1 MAGTTSI
8 SKSGNGTCII
18 RTTMVSPRGPPPP
31 SLEVLDSEPIWKK
44 IGSPTLS
51 PTKNLVAYSNV
62 PIRTMGET
70 TVLVHAFG
78 RSIRLK
84 LCVVDTNDSALFG
97 FDWSMAFELPLPAGA
112 RICNIKPFR
121 HPISE
126 KEEKDLLKQTL
137 DKHRNVFKDGVGTI
151 RNHKVKIRLS
161 EEATPK
167 VFAARRVPIAIK
179 KSVETELDR
188 LVTEGI
194 IEPVNLE
201 TDPIEW
207 ASPIVVVIK
216 PTGKVRICADFKVTI
231 NPFIQPTLHPLP
243 NFEELLAKV
252 GHGELFSVLDLK
264 DAYLQLEVE
273 ENSKRYL
280 NIATHKGIFRYRRMP
295 FGVSLAP
302 SVFQNI
308 MDKVLDGI
316 EGVACY
322 LDDVMVTG
330 RSLEEH
336 LDTLNTV
343 LKRLEA
349 EGIRVNPQKC
359 KWLQRSVEYLGHI
372 VDREGIHPTKAHVEA
387 IRDMPA
393 PKNLKELRSFIG
405 TVNYYSRFVPQF
417 QSICAPLH
425 RLNRKGSHWQWTQEH
440 ENTFSEIKNILSSDN
455 TLVHYDPEK
464 PLVLAAD
471 ASETGVG
478 AVLLHRYPNN
488 DEKPIAYASRIYTA
502 SERNYASID
511 REALAI
517 VFGIQ
522 KFSSY
527 LLGKKFVLKSDHK
540 PLIYLFGEDKQLPKV
555 AANRLSRWAMFLSS
569 FNYSMEFINGKDNV
583 LADTLSRL
591 PLSKEPKRSEEEI
604 QGEARRNQ
612 LLHLRTEGIP
622 VSKKAL
628 KEETT
633 RDKILERI
641 QRFVRDGWPAKKDL
655 QEEFWPYFEKRE
667 ELSIEEGC
675 ILWNGRI
682 VMPSKLQDQ
691 MLNAL
696 HEGHPGEAAMK
707 SIATLQVWWPK
718 INQKIESFVKNC
730 EGCQKTR
737 PTGPAESPV
746 YFWNTPLEKWSRL
759 HVDYAGPFE
768 GKYWFILMD
777 ATSKWLEVI
786 PVNHPSTA
794 KTISVMREIFTR
806 FGVPKSIVSDN
817 GPQFTSH
824 EFEKF
829 CRNNNILHIKS
840 TPYHPRTNGL
850 AERAVRTFKERM
862 KASRNDRGDVEL
874 KVQKFLISYRNAIHS
889 TTGRSPASMLLGRQI
904 RTRLD
909 LLRPDV
915 TANIESAQHR
925 QSQIQH
931 RPVRDFEEGE
941 RVWVKTDR
949 DKEPVAGQ
957 ISERRGLLSYL
968 VEINGKMERR
978 HADQLRKRKGG
989 DIWASLRFLRAAA
1002 PSAARIHPGSFYQ
1015 ITVIAPPDSQFRE
1028 APPALG
1034 FRFSLG
1040 PRSGIRA
1047 IDTAAFHLSLDVERA
1062 L

>member
-1 MAGTTSI
+1 MFNSTRPFQLSTEFHEIIIAKPVPAEGLGLTNFKQNLIRLPSQVSHAEHDDSHPHPYPEPDPYRDAHFYPHLQPGSHPDPYFNPHSHSNLNPYSDPEGYGYIHILIWIPTCSHSDPIPTDPHPDPHLDSTLDINSDPVAHLGILTLILFRFLILILFRFLILIVMIDGMGHHVIISTVFQLPKGDSRQKCSDEPCGKERDDAHPRARKESEEEPSFSFDINHYLTVALHGVSFEGKERGCGATSVLPLDLEAYNMVLVLQLVPESQAYHVFTPKHVKISTTSI
-8 SKSGNGTCII
+8 FHLRGHGHLNPKQRHDPRHFSYIHRKSNELMIANMIVQSSTG
-18 RTTMVSPRGPPPP
+18 RPERF
-31 SLEVLDSEPIWKK
+31 E
-44 IGSPTLS
+44 GSCLNRQY
-51 PTKNLVAYSNV
+51 KNLLAS
-62 PIRTMGET
+62 
-70 TVLVHAFG
+70 
-78 RSIRLK
+78 
-84 LCVVDTNDSALFG
+84 
-97 FDWSMAFELPLPAGA
+97 
-112 RICNIKPFR
+112 
-121 HPISE
+121 
-126 KEEKDLLKQTL
+126 
-137 DKHRNVFKDGVGTI
+137 
-151 RNHKVKIRLS
+151 
-161 EEATPK
+161 
-167 VFAARRVPIAIK
+167 
-179 KSVETELDR
+179 
-188 LVTEGI
+188 LVT
-194 IEPVNLE
+194 VNGL
-201 TDPIEW
+201 
-207 ASPIVVVIK
+207 
-216 PTGKVRICADFKVTI
+216 
-231 NPFIQPTLHPLP
+231 
-243 NFEELLAKV
+243 
-252 GHGELFSVLDLK
+252 
-264 DAYLQLEVE
+264 
-273 ENSKRYL
+273 
-280 NIATHKGIFRYRRMP
+280 
-295 FGVSLAP
+295 
-302 SVFQNI
+302 
-308 MDKVLDGI
+308 
-316 EGVACY
+316 
-322 LDDVMVTG
+322 
-330 RSLEEH
+330 
-336 LDTLNTV
+336 
-343 LKRLEA
+343 
-349 EGIRVNPQKC
+349 
-359 KWLQRSVEYLGHI
+359 
-372 VDREGIHPTKAHVEA
+372 
-387 IRDMPA
+387 
-393 PKNLKELRSFIG
+393 PKNNSA
-405 TVNYYSRFVPQF
+405 T
-417 QSICAPLH
+417 
-425 RLNRKGSHWQWTQEH
+425 
-440 ENTFSEIKNILSSDN
+440 
-455 TLVHYDPEK
+455 
-464 PLVLAAD
+464 
-471 ASETGVG
+471 
-478 AVLLHRYPNN
+478 
-488 DEKPIAYASRIYTA
+488 ASR
-502 SERNYASID
+502 
-511 REALAI
+511 
-517 VFGIQ
+517 
-522 KFSSY
+522 SS
-527 LLGKKFVLKSDHK
+527 
-540 PLIYLFGEDKQLPKV
+540 P
-555 AANRLSRWAMFLSS
+555 
-569 FNYSMEFINGKDNV
+569 DNV

-655 QEEFWPYFEKRE
+655 QEEFLPYFEKRE

-682 VMPSKLQDQ
+682 VMPSTLQDQ

-768 GKYWFILMD
+768 GKYWFILVD

-925 QSQIQH
+925 QSRIQH

-968 VEINGKMERR
+968 VEINGKIERR

-989 DIWASLRFLRAAA
+989 DM
-1002 PSAARIHPGSFYQ
+1002 
-1015 ITVIAPPDSQFRE
+1015 
-1028 APPALG
+1028 
-1034 FRFSLG
+1034 
-1040 PRSGIRA
+1040 
-1047 IDTAAFHLSLDVERA
+1047 
-1062 L
+1062 

>member
-1 MAGTTSI
+1 MFRGWYDLWKSKKIKDLALQRCWEDIWDRILAHPGISKRIVRIGGVPGHSILHLREQQPLKALEVAGSAKSRQAKNKAEGEKCSSETAAVNFSSHKCTPFSGQRWRPVMNVMQSKKCWSFHRSSSSI
-8 SKSGNGTCII
+8 SRNNVPKGETELPEAMVPSGGKN
-18 RTTMVSPRGPPPP
+18 
-31 SLEVLDSEPIWKK
+31 SESGAGAIWKK

-179 KSVETELDR
+179 KSVETELD
-188 LVTEGI
+188 
-194 IEPVNLE
+194 
-201 TDPIEW
+201 
-207 ASPIVVVIK
+207 
-216 PTGKVRICADFKVTI
+216 
-231 NPFIQPTLHPLP
+231 
-243 NFEELLAKV
+243 
-252 GHGELFSVLDLK
+252 
-264 DAYLQLEVE
+264 
-273 ENSKRYL
+273 
-280 NIATHKGIFRYRRMP
+280 
-295 FGVSLAP
+295 
-302 SVFQNI
+302 
-308 MDKVLDGI
+308 
-316 EGVACY
+316 
-322 LDDVMVTG
+322 

-989 DIWASLRFLRAAA
+989 DM
-1002 PSAARIHPGSFYQ
+1002 
-1015 ITVIAPPDSQFRE
+1015 
-1028 APPALG
+1028 
-1034 FRFSLG
+1034 
-1040 PRSGIRA
+1040 
-1047 IDTAAFHLSLDVERA
+1047 
-1062 L
+1062 